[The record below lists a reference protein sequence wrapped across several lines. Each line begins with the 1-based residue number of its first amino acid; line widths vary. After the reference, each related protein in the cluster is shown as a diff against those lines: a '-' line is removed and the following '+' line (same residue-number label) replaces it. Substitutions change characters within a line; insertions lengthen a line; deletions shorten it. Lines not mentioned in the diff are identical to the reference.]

1 MAIGKDKGRAR
12 RSPLVTKVS
21 KQRQAC
27 DKNSKA
33 AWALGGVTN
42 VHSYVA
48 LVLVL
53 GPAVAFEGNRRIEH
67 ASRL

>member
-1 MAIGKDKGRAR
+1 MTIGKDESRAP
-12 RSPLVTKVS
+12 RSPLVTQMS

-27 DKNSKA
+27 AKNNKA
-33 AWALGGVTN
+33 AWTLGGVTN

-53 GPAVAFEGNRRIEH
+53 GPAMAFEGNRRIEH